1 MPRWPRPTALSFALL
16 LACTA
21 SGDKK
26 PADEQPPAT
35 PATATPATPTASD
48 PKPTAGDPKPTAQPP
63 AADPGTPPTPVPA
76 TASTRT
82 WWCTCYSR
90 VTAEGNEPLT
100 ACRSEQ
106 SECEALARSVGAGK
120 RGLVRGSLT
129 HPCQPVAAEHPGD
142 LFGGQDAWHPSKKPG
157 AWLSLGTCHLPGV
170 AAPPADAGDEE
181 GAEAERP
188 DVYALESIGGLKL
201 GLPAA
206 DLLKSV
212 GEPRTR
218 DRIEME
224 EATADYVQTWDYP
237 DQGLTVYMRSD
248 RRKGPQFVR
257 LIKISGPSKL
267 QSARGFG
274 LGASFDAVAAAYK
287 DLRDPDSEADDR
299 EYFTAGDIYGGL
311 IFRFEGGKAVEV
323 ILGAVA
329 E

>member
-1 MPRWPRPTALSFALL
+1 MSRWPRFTALSLALL

-26 PADEQPPAT
+26 PAADEQPPAT
-35 PATATPATPTASD
+35 PAIPTNPATPATPTAGD
-48 PKPTAGDPKPTAQPP
+48 TKPATPPP
-63 AADPGTPPTPVPA
+63 APDPAAAPTPVPA
-76 TASTRT
+76 ATSTRT
-82 WWCTCYSR
+82 WWCTCYAR
-90 VTAEGNEPLT
+90 VTAEGSEPLT
-100 ACRSEQ
+100 ACRAERP
-106 SECEALARSVGAGK
+106 ECEALARSVGAGK
-120 RGLVRGSLT
+120 RRLVRGSLT
-129 HPCQPVAAEHPGD
+129 HPCQPVVAEHPGD

-157 AWLSLGTCHLPGV
+157 AWLSPGTCHLPGA
-170 AAPPADAGDEE
+170 AAPPPDAGEEE
-181 GAEAERP
+181 GTEAERP
-188 DVYALESIGGLKL
+188 DVYALESIGGLKI

-206 DLLKSV
+206 DLLKTV
-212 GEPRTR
+212 GEPKTR
-218 DRIEME
+218 DRVEME

-287 DLRDPDSEADDR
+287 DLRDPESEADDR
-299 EYFTAGDIYGGL
+299 EYFTAGDLYGGL
-311 IFRFEGGKAVEV
+311 IFRFEDGKAVEV